1 MGYTGE
7 NGRPS
12 DAQDLGGETQEG
24 LLGWNWE
31 GSWLVEGLGKS
42 WESSLSFFLP

>member
-12 DAQDLGGETQEG
+12 DAQDPGGETQEG